1 MPDLWR
7 FREDSCMKPDETGMS
22 RSDVSRLIDEWIFS
36 ARDRNIMRMRWLDG
50 LRYDDIA
57 DETGLSVRQIK
68 NIVYRCEDRLSR
80 HI

>member
-1 MPDLWR
+1 
-7 FREDSCMKPDETGMS
+7 MKPDETGMS
-22 RSDVSRLIDEWIFS
+22 RSDISRLIDEWIFS

>member
-1 MPDLWR
+1 
-7 FREDSCMKPDETGMS
+7 MKPDETGMS